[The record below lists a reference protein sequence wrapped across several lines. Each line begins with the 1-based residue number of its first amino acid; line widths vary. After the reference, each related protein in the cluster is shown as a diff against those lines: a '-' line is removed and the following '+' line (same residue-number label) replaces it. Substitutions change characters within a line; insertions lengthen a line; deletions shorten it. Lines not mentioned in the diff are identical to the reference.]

1 MANEIDVRQ
10 DRVLQYLAA
19 IYPKGA
25 TYGELEAGLHIFP
38 RQRIIHLMQDLL
50 KANKVRGEKSKTRRG
65 VFWTFYALVELGTTE
80 SSPPPGLA
88 ARPRANLEMH
98 LEDLA
103 DLPET
108 ARLKKT
114 AERAMCSFYGMPLA
128 KRGLIGLPGFF
139 SLVSEDGCTVGEVLV
154 FEQSQGLKAS
164 PARLAS
170 ISEKVWLL
178 EKSNVQARFLAFAGD
193 RRTAM
198 DWLVR
203 YAHLAVGVTF
213 YYVREDGEVE
223 LLK

>member
-1 MANEIDVRQ
+1 MANETEARQ
-10 DRVLQYLAA
+10 ERVLQYLAA

-25 TYGELEAGLHIFP
+25 TYGELESGLHILP
-38 RQRIIHLMQDLL
+38 RQRIIQMMQGLL

-65 VFWTFYALVELGTTE
+65 VFWTFYALVELGTPA
-80 SSPPPGLA
+80 SSPPPGHA
-88 ARPRANLEMH
+88 ARPRAAIEMH

-103 DLPET
+103 DLPEST
-108 ARLKKT
+108 RQKKT
-114 AERAMCSFYGMPLA
+114 AERAMCAFYGLPLA

-139 SLVSEDGCTVGEVLV
+139 SLVSEDGCTVGEVLG
-154 FEQSQGLKAS
+154 FEQTQGLKAS
-164 PARLAS
+164 PARLAA

-178 EKSNVQARFLAFAGD
+178 EKSNVRTRFIAFSGD

-203 YAHLAVGVTF
+203 YAHLAMGIAF